1 MGLQAWKCAA
11 SLCFAKF
18 IKSSSWKFCTE
29 TAKCKQ
35 NPIKW
40 QRERENWNVIKKW
53 SEERKWASN
62 RLESGHGNVYTVWVY
77 VSRCV
82 WYDTTTETRQL
93 PHQHKKLLRVTRANS
108 VAIGSNELSSFSSST
123 SWYHQHRH
131 HCRRRCSRRP
141 RRCHLYRPNCMQ
153 RITPANLRWWRRRQ
167 CTCWV
172 HSQSPLP
179 VHE

>member
-1 MGLQAWKCAA
+1 MKVLYRNSEMQTKPNQMTEWKRELERNQKMKRRKKMSIEQTWKWTRKCVHRVSVCLSVCLVWHDDGNQTAAA
-11 SLCFAKF
+11 SA
-18 IKSSSWKFCTE
+18 
-29 TAKCKQ
+29 Q
-35 NPIKW
+35 
-40 QRERENWNVIKKW
+40 
-53 SEERKWASN
+53 
-62 RLESGHGNVYTVWVY
+62 
-77 VSRCV
+77 
-82 WYDTTTETRQL
+82 
-93 PHQHKKLLRVTRANS
+93 KLLRVTRANS
-108 VAIGSNELSSFSSST
+108 VAIGSNELSSFSLST

-172 HSQSPLP
+172 HSHSPLP